1 MPAIPKRLDPLHLGR
16 MLTREESLELRAR
29 TMTERQLEDTVAA
42 MARARGWRRYH
53 THRSDR
59 SPAGFPDDVLVRD
72 GRLLFL
78 ELKTEAGKLSA
89 EQSAWIA
96 DLTAVAE
103 FAEGAENAAARADGY
118 DPPTLPLIVVT
129 VVRPSDLLAGR
140 LEELLR

>member
-29 TMTERQLEDTVAA
+29 TMTERELEATVAA
-42 MARARGWRRYH
+42 MARVRGWRRYH

-59 SPAGFPDDVLVRD
+59 SPAGFPDDVLVRA

-89 EQSAWIA
+89 EQAAWLD
-96 DLTAVAE
+96 DLEEVAAIVE
-103 FAEGAENAAARADGY
+103 HDAATSTR
-118 DPPTLPLIVVT
+118 DPAPVITVA
-129 VVRPSDLLAGR
+129 VVRPSQLLDGTLERLLA
-140 LEELLR
+140 

>member
-1 MPAIPKRLDPLHLGR
+1 MPKPPARLDPLKLGR

-29 TMTERQLEDTVAA
+29 TMTERQLEATVAA

-78 ELKTEAGKLSA
+78 ELKTEGGKLA
-89 EQSAWIA
+89 PAQEEWLR
-96 DLTAVAE
+96 DLAAVADGIDPDRE
-103 FAEGAENAAARADGY
+103 HPRPVDVLLIRPRNLLDGA
-118 DPPTLPLIVVT
+118 
-129 VVRPSDLLAGR
+129 